1 MVVGTPSTL
10 VAIAFFGFCLASRAI
25 MLSVGWDSSECCSS
39 LFTMFESTGVSVTGT
54 CTGQELFTLRE
65 FADVTLL
72 RRRVSITI
80 WANWTGTGIS
90 QPVPTDAVGIAAGD
104 KTNLV
109 RV

>member
-10 VAIAFFGFCLASRAI
+10 VALAFYGFCLASRAI
-25 MLSVGWDSSECCSS
+25 RLSVGWDSNECCSS
-39 LFTMFESTGVSVTGT
+39 LLTMFESTGVSVTG
-54 CTGQELFTLRE
+54 TGQELFTLRE

-80 WANWTGTGIS
+80 WANWTGTGIP
-90 QPVPTDAVGIAAGD
+90 QPVPTGAVGIAAGD